1 MKTRVDAGENASNSS
16 PVLDPLTVAA
26 IALMVGVLAD
36 IIHEG
41 LGHGGACLLV
51 GGKPTLLT
59 SMNFAWEQNGFP
71 R

>member
-1 MKTRVDAGENASNSS
+1 MDQDHTSNARLSC
-16 PVLDPLTVAA
+16 DPLTIAA
-26 IALMVGVLAD
+26 IGLLVGALTD

-59 SMNFAWEQNGFP
+59 SMNFV
-71 R
+71 